1 MTRDAQNKSASNKQL
16 TVVRVFRKIKR
27 HSNGRH
33 LIMRFFVALMAAISV
48 TSSPAIAD
56 VDRISFS
63 LGSSHVGMH
72 ADFNETNLG
81 VFLTWEDAAGSL
93 DFSAGVY
100 NNSYSNTT
108 VIFTASY
115 DVIEWDSGAAGV
127 FGGVAHYPVRGLKK
141 LPCCGGWVPVGG
153 LQIRRENVFA
163 QFMPM
168 PNSDNYMRGIF
179 TFVLTFPTK

>member
-1 MTRDAQNKSASNKQL
+1 MK
-16 TVVRVFRKIKR
+16 
-27 HSNGRH
+27 
-33 LIMRFFVALMAAISV
+33 LITALIAAMAA
-48 TSSPAIAD
+48 TSTPAIAD
-56 VDRISFS
+56 VDRMSFS
-63 LGSSHVGMH
+63 LGSRHLEMQT
-72 ADFNETNLG
+72 DFNETNLG
-81 VFLTWEDAAGSL
+81 VFFTWEDAAGPL

-100 NNSYSNTT
+100 NNSYLNTT

-153 LQIRRENVFA
+153 LQIRQGNVFA